1 MKNHLY
7 IFLLFTAIT
16 LYGQNTVVE
25 RSISGA
31 VAERNGMVVAGANVL
46 VQSTDGKRLYSYS
59 SSDGEGRYEVRFRS
73 DADSVRVAV
82 TGFNLGKVSKVVP
95 AGIGRLDFVVEY
107 SALKIK
113 EVRVEASAIER
124 KKDTVSYYVA
134 NFKDSTD
141 RSIGDVLQKLP
152 GIEVA
157 PSGQI
162 KYQGKA
168 INKFYVE
175 GLDMLGGQYG
185 IATNNIQAS
194 DIAKVEVY
202 EDHQPIKVLQDWV
215 ASDRAAINLILK
227 SGARGAWNGVVQG
240 GAGYQP
246 VLWNGEVTPM
256 FFGKKFQT
264 IMTYKTNNT
273 GEDVARELE
282 SSMGMGW
289 EAERLTGVQE
299 PGNPPVDEK
308 LYLRN
313 NIHSVSINT
322 INKIGEDSDL
332 TVNAYYIHDKRN
344 ESGENSTSYFIPG
357 QDPLNIYENID
368 AENIADRLQVA
379 LKYMNNSN
387 MNYLNNR
394 LSFNG
399 SWNRNNGV
407 VADDNQEISQMH
419 KQPRITIDNDFRMIR
434 RFGKWQ
440 VDFSSNT
447 DYNRLTSELRVRS
460 TVFSDFFDE
469 GAGQEGTQQYIRAER
484 FRTRN
489 YVSTSYRAGF
499 WNFYLKGG
507 FNANMENLNSVLS
520 PLEWSGSVADSL
532 MNDCRW
538 RRYDVFVEPQIA
550 YSKHSFNMSLAS
562 PLELAII
569 NGKDHYLARPSLFMN
584 WKISYNLK
592 MSAYGAYNV
601 DLGDAYD
608 IYGGYIMRNYRS
620 VSRKDG
626 EHARTNTQNYGWDIS
641 YSNPMNSLFASADVS
656 YFRSSMSQT
665 MNNLYEGDSFIAEA
679 IDRNN
684 VSSGLS
690 ANGRASKRFCAIST
704 SVSLNGGWSSN
715 WSETMVQGEVTPVR
729 MDSYNVGANVNSN
742 IGKYVILDYSGT
754 YSAHS
759 VDGYNVMEPVGAL
772 RQSGALNFVIARR
785 VLLNVGAEHYFCG
798 EIEGDDRNMV
808 FMNASASYK
817 FRRFELILEG
827 RNLLDKRSFS
837 AIEYSNTF
845 SYAYAYELRPLSVM
859 FKVRFSLR

>member
-1 MKNHLY
+1 MRR
-7 IFLLFTAIT
+7 LLTILLLSLSMTMFA
-16 LYGQNTVVE
+16 QNSVVE

-31 VAERNGMVVAGANVL
+31 ISERNGEMVAGANVL
-46 VQSTDGKRLYSYS
+46 VQSTDGKRLYSYG
-59 SSDGEGRYEVRFRS
+59 SSDGDGRYEVRFRCE
-73 DADSVRVAV
+73 ADSVRVSV
-82 TGFNLGKVSKVVP
+82 TGFNLGKVSKDVP
-95 AGIGRLDFVVEY
+95 AGVGRLDFVVEY

-113 EVRVEASAIER
+113 EVKVEASTIER

-141 RSIGDVLQKLP
+141 RSIGDVLKKLP

-227 SGARGAWNGVVQG
+227 SGARVAWNGVVQA
-240 GAGYQP
+240 GAAYQP

-282 SSMGMGW
+282 SSMGLGW
-289 EAERLTGVQE
+289 DAERLTGIQE
-299 PGNPPVDEK
+299 AGNPPVNER
-308 LYLRN
+308 LYLNN

-322 INKIGEDSDL
+322 INKTGEDSDL
-332 TVNAYYIHDKRN
+332 AVNAYYIHDNRN
-344 ESGENSTSYFIPG
+344 QAAENRTSYFIPG
-357 QDPLNIYENID
+357 QNPLDVYENID
-368 AENIADRLQVA
+368 AESISDRMQVA
-379 LKYMNNSN
+379 LQFRNNAN
-387 MNYLNNR
+387 KNYLNNR

-407 VADDNQEISQMH
+407 VRYGNQEISQVH
-419 KQPRITIDNDFRMIR
+419 RQPRIAVDNDFRMIR

-440 VDFSSNT
+440 VDFVSNT
-447 DYNRLTSELRVRS
+447 DYNRLTSELQVKPM
-460 TVFSDFFDE
+460 VFSQFFDE
-469 GAGQEGTQQYIRAER
+469 EGDGTGQHIEAER
-484 FRTRN
+484 FRTEN
-489 YVSTSYRAGF
+489 SVSTSYRAGF

-507 FNANMENLNSVLS
+507 VNAHIENLNTVLS
-520 PLEWSGSVADSL
+520 PLNGIGSVADSL

-538 RRYDVFVEPQIA
+538 RRFDVSLQPQIA
-550 YSKHSFNMSLAS
+550 YSKHSFNMSFVS
-562 PLELAII
+562 PLELAVI
-569 NGKDHYLARPSLFMN
+569 NGRNHYLARPSVYMN

-592 MSAYGAYNV
+592 MSAYGAYNMN
-601 DLGDAYD
+601 LGDLYD
-608 IYGGYIMRNYRS
+608 SYSGYIMRDYRFAS
-620 VSRKDG
+620 KNEGNS
-626 EHARTNTQNYGWDIS
+626 ARTGTQNYGLDMS
-641 YSNPMNSLFASADVS
+641 YSNPASALFASADVS
-656 YFRSSMSQT
+656 YFRSSRSQT
-665 MNNLYEGDSFIAEA
+665 VNNLYEGDSFIAEA
-679 IDRNN
+679 IERDN

-690 ANGRASKRFCAIST
+690 ANGRVSKRFSAIST
-704 SVSLNGGWSSN
+704 TISLNGGWSRS
-715 WSETMVQGEVTPVR
+715 WSETMVQGEVTPVT
-729 MDSYNVGANVNSN
+729 MDRYNVGGSLNSN
-742 IGKYVILDYSGT
+742 IGRYVIFDYSGS
-754 YSAHS
+754 YSVHS
-759 VDGYNVMEPVGAL
+759 VDGYNSVDPVGTL
-772 RQSGALNFVIARR
+772 KQNLALNFVICKR
-785 VLLNVGAEHYFCG
+785 VLMNVGAEHYFCG
-798 EIEGDDRNMV
+798 EIQGEDRNMV

-817 FRRFELILEG
+817 FKRFEFILEG

-837 AIEYSNTF
+837 AIEYSDTF
-845 SYAYAYELRPLSVM
+845 CYAYAYELRPLSVM

>member
-1 MKNHLY
+1 MKNFLY
-7 IFLLFTAIT
+7 IFLSFMTIS
-16 LYGQNTVVE
+16 LYGQASIVE
-25 RSISGA
+25 RSISGSIT
-31 VAERNGMVVAGANVL
+31 EKNGEVVAGANVL
-46 VQSTDGKRLYSYS
+46 VQSADGKKLFSYS
-59 SSDGEGRYEVRFRS
+59 SSDGEGRYEVSFRS
-73 DADSVRVAV
+73 DVDSVRVTV

-113 EVRVEASAIER
+113 EVKVEANAIER
-124 KKDTVSYYVA
+124 KKDTVTYYVA

-168 INKFYVE
+168 INQFYVE

-227 SGARGAWNGVVQG
+227 SGARGAWNGVVHA

-256 FFGKKFQT
+256 FFGKNFQT

-273 GEDVARELE
+273 GDDVARELE
-282 SSMGMGW
+282 SSMGLGW
-289 EAERLTGVQE
+289 DAERLTGIQE
-299 PGNPPVDEK
+299 AGNPPVNER
-308 LYLRN
+308 LYLNN

-322 INKIGEDSDL
+322 INKTGEDSDL
-332 TVNAYYIHDKRN
+332 TVNAYYIHDSRN
-344 ESGENSTSYFIPG
+344 QAAENRTSYFIPG
-357 QDPLNIYENID
+357 QNPLDVYENID
-368 AENIADRLQVA
+368 AESISDRMQVA
-379 LKYMNNSN
+379 LQFRNNAN
-387 MNYLNNR
+387 KNYLNNR

-407 VADDNQEISQMH
+407 VADGNQEISQMH

-440 VDFSSNT
+440 VDFVSNT
-447 DYNRLTSELRVRS
+447 DYNWLTSELQVKPM
-460 TVFSDFFDE
+460 VFSQFFDE
-469 GAGQEGTQQYIRAER
+469 EGDGTGQHIEAEK
-484 FRTRN
+484 FRTEN
-489 YVSTSYRAGF
+489 SISTSYRAGF

-507 FNANMENLNSVLS
+507 VNAHIENLSTVLS
-520 PLEWSGSVADSL
+520 PLNGIGSVVDSL
-532 MNDCRW
+532 MNDSKW
-538 RRYDVFVEPQIA
+538 RRFDVSLQPQIA
-550 YSKHSFNMSLAS
+550 YSKHSFNMSFVS
-562 PLELAII
+562 PLEVAVI
-569 NGKDHYLARPSLFMN
+569 NGRNHYLARPSVYMN

-592 MSAYGAYNV
+592 MSAYGAYNMN
-601 DLGDAYD
+601 LGDLYD
-608 IYGGYIMRNYRS
+608 SYSGYIIRDYRFAS
-620 VSRKDG
+620 KNEGNS
-626 EHARTNTQNYGWDIS
+626 ARTGTQNYGLDMS
-641 YSNPMNSLFASADVS
+641 YSNPASALFASADVS
-656 YFRSSMSQT
+656 YFRSIRSQT
-665 MNNLYEGDSFIAEA
+665 VNNLYEGDSFIAEA
-679 IDRNN
+679 IERDN

-690 ANGRASKRFCAIST
+690 ANGRVSKRFSAIST
-704 SVSLNGGWSSN
+704 AISLNGGWSRN
-715 WSETMVQGEVTPVR
+715 WSETMVQGEVTPVT
-729 MDSYNVGANVNSN
+729 MDKYNVGGSLNSN
-742 IGKYVILDYSGT
+742 IGRYVIFDYSGS
-754 YSAHS
+754 YSVHS
-759 VDGYNVMEPVGAL
+759 VDGYNSVDPVGTL
-772 RQSGALNFVIARR
+772 KQNVALNFVICKR
-785 VLLNVGAEHYFCG
+785 VLMNVGAEHYFCG
-798 EIEGDDRNMV
+798 EIQGEDRNMV

-817 FRRFELILEG
+817 FKRFEFILEG

-837 AIEYSNTF
+837 AIEYSDTF
-845 SYAYAYELRPLSVM
+845 CYAYAYKLRPLSVM

>member
-1 MKNHLY
+1 MRFSICILA
-7 IFLLFTAIT
+7 ILLSMTMFA
-16 LYGQNTVVE
+16 QNSVVE

-31 VAERNGMVVAGANVL
+31 ISERNGEMVAGANVL
-46 VQSTDGKRLYSYS
+46 VQSTDGKRLYSYG
-59 SSDGEGRYEVRFRS
+59 SSDGEGRYEVKFKS
-73 DADSVRVAV
+73 DADSVRVTV
-82 TGFNLGKVSKVVP
+82 TGFNLAKVSKVVP

-113 EVRVEASAIER
+113 EVKVEANAIER
-124 KKDTVSYYVA
+124 KKDTVTYYVA

-194 DIAKVEVY
+194 DIAKVEVF

-227 SGARGAWNGVVQG
+227 SGARGAWNGVVQA

-256 FFGKKFQT
+256 FFGKNFQT

-273 GEDVARELE
+273 GDDVARELE

-299 PGNPPVDEK
+299 PGNPPVNER
-308 LYLRN
+308 LYLNN

-322 INKIGEDSDL
+322 INKTGEDSDL
-332 TVNAYYIHDKRN
+332 TVNAYYIHDNRN
-344 ESGENSTSYFIPG
+344 QAAENRTSYFIPG
-357 QDPLNIYENID
+357 QNPLDVYENID
-368 AENIADRLQVA
+368 AESISDRMQVA
-379 LKYMNNSN
+379 LQFRNNAN
-387 MNYLNNR
+387 KNYLNNR

-407 VADDNQEISQMH
+407 VADGNQEISQTH

-440 VDFSSNT
+440 VDFVSNT
-447 DYNRLTSELRVRS
+447 DYNWLTSELQVKPM
-460 TVFSDFFDE
+460 VFSQFFDE
-469 GAGQEGTQQYIRAER
+469 EGDGTGQHIEAEK
-484 FRTRN
+484 FRTEN
-489 YVSTSYRAGF
+489 SVSTSYRAGF

-507 FNANMENLNSVLS
+507 VNANIENLNTVLS
-520 PLEWSGSVADSL
+520 PLNGIGSVADSL

-538 RRYDVFVEPQIA
+538 RRFDVSLQPQIA
-550 YSKHSFNMSLAS
+550 YSKHSFNMSFVS
-562 PLELAII
+562 PLEVAVI
-569 NGKDHYLARPSLFMN
+569 NGRNHYLARPSVYMN

-592 MSAYGAYNV
+592 MSAYGAYNMN
-601 DLGDAYD
+601 LGDLYD
-608 IYGGYIMRNYRS
+608 SYSGYIMRDYRFAS
-620 VSRKDG
+620 KNEGNS
-626 EHARTNTQNYGWDIS
+626 ARTSTQNYGLDMS
-641 YSNPMNSLFASADVS
+641 YSNPASALFASADVS
-656 YFRSSMSQT
+656 YFRSSRSQT
-665 MNNLYEGDSFIAEA
+665 VNNLYEGDSFIAEA
-679 IDRNN
+679 IERDN

-690 ANGRASKRFCAIST
+690 ANGRVSKRFSAIST
-704 SVSLNGGWSSN
+704 TISLNGGWSRS
-715 WSETMVQGEVTPVR
+715 WSETMVQGEVTPVT
-729 MDSYNVGANVNSN
+729 MDRYNVGGSLNSN
-742 IGKYVILDYSGT
+742 IGRYVIFDYSGS
-754 YSAHS
+754 YSVHS
-759 VDGYNVMEPVGAL
+759 VDGYNSVDPVGTL
-772 RQSGALNFVIARR
+772 KQNVALNFVICKR
-785 VLLNVGAEHYFCG
+785 VLMNVGAEHYFCG
-798 EIEGDDRNMV
+798 EIQGEDRNMV

-817 FRRFELILEG
+817 FKRFEFILEG

-837 AIEYSNTF
+837 AIEYSDTF
-845 SYAYAYELRPLSVM
+845 CYAYAYELRPLSVM

>member
-1 MKNHLY
+1 MKNFLY
-7 IFLLFTAIT
+7 IFLSFMTIS
-16 LYGQNTVVE
+16 LYGQASIVE
-25 RSISGA
+25 RSISGSIT
-31 VAERNGMVVAGANVL
+31 EKNGEVVAGANVL
-46 VQSTDGKRLYSYS
+46 VQSADGKRLFSYG

-73 DADSVRVAV
+73 DADSVSVSV
-82 TGFNLGKVSKVVP
+82 TGFNLAKVSMVVP
-95 AGIGRLDFVVEY
+95 ANIGRLDFSVEY

-113 EVRVEASAIER
+113 EVKVEASAIER

-175 GLDMLGGQYG
+175 GLDMLGSQYG

-227 SGARGAWNGVVQG
+227 SGAKGAWNGVVQA

-256 FFGKKFQT
+256 FFGNNFQT

-273 GEDVARELE
+273 GDDVARELE
-282 SSMGMGW
+282 SSMGLGW
-289 EAERLTGVQE
+289 DAERLTGIQE
-299 PGNPPVDEK
+299 AGNPPVNER
-308 LYLRN
+308 LYLNN

-322 INKIGEDSDL
+322 INKTGEDSDL
-332 TVNAYYIHDKRN
+332 TVNAYYIHDNRN
-344 ESGENSTSYFIPG
+344 QAAENRTSYFIPG
-357 QDPLNIYENID
+357 QNPLDVYENID
-368 AENIADRLQVA
+368 AESISDRMQVA
-379 LKYMNNSN
+379 LQFRNNAN
-387 MNYLNNR
+387 KNYLNNR

-407 VADDNQEISQMH
+407 VGDGNQEISQVHM
-419 KQPRITIDNDFRMIR
+419 QPRIAVDNDFRMIR

-440 VDFSSNT
+440 VDFVSNT
-447 DYNRLTSELRVRS
+447 DYNRLTSELQVKPM
-460 TVFSDFFDE
+460 VFSQFFDE
-469 GAGQEGTQQYIRAER
+469 EGDGTRQHIEAER
-484 FRTRN
+484 FRTEN
-489 YVSTSYRAGF
+489 SVSTSYRAGF

-507 FNANMENLNSVLS
+507 VYAHIENLSTVLS
-520 PLEWSGSVADSL
+520 PLNGIGSVADSL
-532 MNDCRW
+532 MNGCRW
-538 RRYDVFVEPQIA
+538 RRFDVSLQPQIA
-550 YSKHSFNMSLAS
+550 YSKHSFNMSFVS
-562 PLELAII
+562 PLEVAVI
-569 NGKDHYLARPSLFMN
+569 NGRNHYLARPSVYMN

-592 MSAYGAYNV
+592 MSAYGAYNMN
-601 DLGDAYD
+601 LGDLYD
-608 IYGGYIMRNYRS
+608 SYSGYIMRDYRS
-620 VSRKDG
+620 VSKKEG
-626 EHARTNTQNYGWDIS
+626 NSARTGTQNYGLDMS
-641 YSNPMNSLFASADVS
+641 YSNPASALFASADVS
-656 YFRSSMSQT
+656 YFRSSRSQT
-665 MNNLYEGDSFIAEA
+665 VNNLYEGDSFIAEA
-679 IDRNN
+679 IERDN

-690 ANGRASKRFCAIST
+690 ANGRVSKRFSTIST
-704 SVSLNGGWSSN
+704 TVSLNGGWSRN
-715 WSETMVQGEVTPVR
+715 WSETMVQGEVTPVT
-729 MDSYNVGANVNSN
+729 MDRYNVGGALNSN
-742 IGKYVILDYSGT
+742 IGRYVIFDYSGS
-754 YSAHS
+754 YSVHS
-759 VDGYNVMEPVGAL
+759 IDGYNSVDPVGTLKQNA
-772 RQSGALNFVIARR
+772 ALNFVIAKR

-798 EIEGDDRNMV
+798 EIQGEDRNMV

-817 FRRFELILEG
+817 FKKFEFILEG

>member
-1 MKNHLY
+1 M
-7 IFLLFTAIT
+7 
-16 LYGQNTVVE
+16 E

-31 VAERNGMVVAGANVL
+31 VSERNGEVVAGANVL
-46 VQSTDGKRLYSYS
+46 VQSTDGKRLYSYG
-59 SSDGEGRYEVRFRS
+59 SSDGDGRYEVRFKCN
-73 DADSVRVAV
+73 ADSMRVTV
-82 TGFNLGKVSKVVP
+82 TGFNLGKVSKIVP

-113 EVRVEASAIER
+113 EVKVEANAIER
-124 KKDTVSYYVA
+124 KKDTVTYYVA

-175 GLDMLGGQYG
+175 GLDMLGSQYG

-227 SGARGAWNGVVQG
+227 SGARGAWNGVVQA

-282 SSMGMGW
+282 SSMGLGW
-289 EAERLTGVQE
+289 DAERLTGIQE
-299 PGNPPVDEK
+299 AGNPPVNER
-308 LYLRN
+308 LYLDN

-322 INKIGEDSDL
+322 INKTGEDSDL
-332 TVNAYYIHDKRN
+332 TVNAYYIHDSRN
-344 ESGENSTSYFIPG
+344 QAAENRTSYFIPG
-357 QDPLNIYENID
+357 QDPLDVYENID
-368 AENIADRLQVA
+368 AESISDRMQVA
-379 LKYMNNSN
+379 LQFRNNAN
-387 MNYLNNR
+387 KNYLNNR

-407 VADDNQEISQMH
+407 VADGNQEISQMH

-440 VDFSSNT
+440 VDYVSNT
-447 DYNRLTSELRVRS
+447 DYNWLTSELQVKPM
-460 TVFSDFFDE
+460 VFSQFFDE
-469 GAGQEGTQQYIRAER
+469 EGDGTGQHIEAEK
-484 FRTRN
+484 FRTEN
-489 YVSTSYRAGF
+489 SVSTSYRAGF

-507 FNANMENLNSVLS
+507 VNAHIENLSTVLS
-520 PLEWSGSVADSL
+520 PLNGIGSVADSL
-532 MNDCRW
+532 MNDSKW
-538 RRYDVFVEPQIA
+538 RRFDVSLQPQIA
-550 YSKHSFNMSLAS
+550 YSKHSFNMSFVS
-562 PLELAII
+562 PLEVAVI
-569 NGKDHYLARPSLFMN
+569 NGRNHYLARPSVYMN

-592 MSAYGAYNV
+592 MSAYGAYNMN
-601 DLGDAYD
+601 LGDLYD
-608 IYGGYIMRNYRS
+608 SYSGYIMRDYRFAS
-620 VSRKDG
+620 KNEGNS
-626 EHARTNTQNYGWDIS
+626 ARTGTQNYGLDMS
-641 YSNPMNSLFASADVS
+641 YSNPASALFASADVS
-656 YFRSSMSQT
+656 YFRSSRSQT
-665 MNNLYEGDSFIAEA
+665 VNNLYEGDSFIAEA
-679 IDRNN
+679 IERDN

-690 ANGRASKRFCAIST
+690 ANGRVSKRFSAIST
-704 SVSLNGGWSSN
+704 TISLNGGWSRS
-715 WSETMVQGEVTPVR
+715 WSETMVQGEVTPVT
-729 MDSYNVGANVNSN
+729 MDRYNVGGSLNSN
-742 IGKYVILDYSGT
+742 IGRYVIFDYSGS
-754 YSAHS
+754 YSVHS
-759 VDGYNVMEPVGAL
+759 VDGYNSVDPVGTL
-772 RQSGALNFVIARR
+772 KQNLALNFVICKR
-785 VLLNVGAEHYFCG
+785 VLMNVGAEHYFCG
-798 EIEGDDRNMV
+798 AIQGEDRNMA

-817 FRRFELILEG
+817 FKRFEFILEG

-837 AIEYSNTF
+837 AIEYSDTF
-845 SYAYAYELRPLSVM
+845 CYAYAYELRPLSVM

>member
-1 MKNHLY
+1 MRRLLT
-7 IFLLFTAIT
+7 ILLLFLSMTMFA
-16 LYGQNTVVE
+16 QNTVVE

-31 VAERNGMVVAGANVL
+31 VAERNSEVVAGANVL
-46 VQSTDGKRLYSYS
+46 VQSTDGKKLYSYGS
-59 SSDGEGRYEVRFRS
+59 IDGEGRYEVRFRS
-73 DADSVRVAV
+73 DADSVRVTV
-82 TGFNLGKVSKVVP
+82 TGFNLGKVSKKVP

-175 GLDMLGGQYG
+175 GLDMLGSQYG

-246 VLWNGEVTPM
+246 VLWNGEMTPM

-299 PGNPPVDEK
+299 PGNPPVDER

-332 TVNAYYIHDKRN
+332 TVNAYYIHDRRN

-368 AENIADRLQVA
+368 AENISDRLQVA

-387 MNYLNNR
+387 KNYLNNR
-394 LSFNG
+394 FSFNG
-399 SWNRNNGV
+399 GWNRSSGTV
-407 VADDNQEISQMH
+407 IGDEEVSQSH
-419 KQPRITIDNDFRMIR
+419 RQPRITLNNELRVIR

-447 DYNRLTSELRVRS
+447 DYNRLTSELKVRPA
-460 TVFSDFFDE
+460 VFSEYFDE

-484 FRTRN
+484 LRTRN

-507 FNANMENLNSVLS
+507 FNANVENLNSVLS
-520 PLEWSGSVADSL
+520 PLGWSGSVADSL
-532 MNDCRW
+532 RNDCRW

-562 PLELAII
+562 PLELAVI

-601 DLGDAYD
+601 DLGDVYD
-608 IYGGYIMRNYRS
+608 VYSGYIIRNYRS

-626 EHARTNTQNYGWDIS
+626 ERARTNTQNYGWDIS

-656 YFRSSMSQT
+656 YFRSSRSQT
-665 MNNLYEGDSFIAEA
+665 VNNLYEGDSFIAEA
-679 IDRNN
+679 VEMNN
-684 VSSGLS
+684 VTSGLS
-690 ANGRASKRFCAIST
+690 ANGRASKRFSAIAT
-704 SVSLNGGWSSN
+704 SVSLNGGWSRN
-715 WSETMVQGEVTPVR
+715 WSETMVQGEVTPVM
-729 MDSYNVGANVNSN
+729 MDSYRVGVNVNSN
-742 IGKYVILDYSGT
+742 IGKYVILDYSGS
-754 YSAHS
+754 YSVHS
-759 VDGYNVMEPVGAL
+759 VDGYNVVEPVGTL
-772 RQSGALNFVIARR
+772 RQSGALNFVIAKR

-798 EIEGDDRNMV
+798 EIEGDDRTMV

-817 FRRFELILEG
+817 YRRFEFILEG

-845 SYAYAYELRPLSVM
+845 SYAYAYDLRPLSVM

>member
-1 MKNHLY
+1 MRFSICILA
-7 IFLLFTAIT
+7 ILLSMTGFA
-16 LYGQNTVVE
+16 QNSVVE

-31 VAERNGMVVAGANVL
+31 ISERNGEVVAGANVL
-46 VQSTDGKRLYSYS
+46 VQSADGKRLFSYS

-73 DADSVRVAV
+73 DADSVRVTV
-82 TGFNLGKVSKVVP
+82 TGFNLAKVSKVVP
-95 AGIGRLDFVVEY
+95 ANIGKLDFVVEY

-113 EVRVEASAIER
+113 EVKVEASAIER
-124 KKDTVSYYVA
+124 KKDTVTYYVA

-162 KYQGKA
+162 KYQGKS

-227 SGARGAWNGVVQG
+227 SGAKGAWNGVVQA

-256 FFGKKFQT
+256 FFGKNFQT

-273 GEDVARELE
+273 GDDVARELE
-282 SSMGMGW
+282 SSMGLGW
-289 EAERLTGVQE
+289 DAERLTGIQE
-299 PGNPPVDEK
+299 AGNPPVNER
-308 LYLRN
+308 LYLNN

-322 INKIGEDSDL
+322 INKTGEDSDL
-332 TVNAYYIHDKRN
+332 TVNAYYIHDSRN
-344 ESGENSTSYFIPG
+344 QAAENRTSYFIPG
-357 QDPLNIYENID
+357 QNPLDVYENID
-368 AENIADRLQVA
+368 AESISDRMQVA
-379 LKYMNNSN
+379 LQFRNNAN
-387 MNYLNNR
+387 KNYLNNR

-407 VADDNQEISQMH
+407 VADGNQEISQMH

-440 VDFSSNT
+440 VDFVSNT
-447 DYNRLTSELRVRS
+447 DYNWLTSELQVKPM
-460 TVFSDFFDE
+460 VFSQFFDE
-469 GAGQEGTQQYIRAER
+469 EGDGTGQHIEAEK
-484 FRTRN
+484 FRTEN
-489 YVSTSYRAGF
+489 SVSTSYRAGF

-507 FNANMENLNSVLS
+507 VNAHIENLSTVLS
-520 PLEWSGSVADSL
+520 PLNGVGSVADSL
-532 MNDCRW
+532 MNDCKW
-538 RRYDVFVEPQIA
+538 RRFDVSLQPQVA
-550 YSKHSFNMSLAS
+550 YSKHSFNMSFVS
-562 PLELAII
+562 PLEVAVI
-569 NGKDHYLARPSLFMN
+569 NGRNHYLARPSVYMN

-592 MSAYGAYNV
+592 MSAYGAYNMN
-601 DLGDAYD
+601 LGDLYD
-608 IYGGYIMRNYRS
+608 SYSGYIMRDYRFAS
-620 VSRKDG
+620 KNEGNS
-626 EHARTNTQNYGWDIS
+626 ARTGTQNYGLDMS
-641 YSNPMNSLFASADVS
+641 YSNPASALFASADVS
-656 YFRSSMSQT
+656 YFRSSRSQT
-665 MNNLYEGDSFIAEA
+665 VNNLYEGDSFIAEA
-679 IDRNN
+679 IERDN

-690 ANGRASKRFCAIST
+690 ANGRVSKRFSAIST
-704 SVSLNGGWSSN
+704 TISLNGGWSRS
-715 WSETMVQGEVTPVR
+715 WSETMVQGEVTPVT
-729 MDSYNVGANVNSN
+729 MDRYNVGGSLNSN
-742 IGKYVILDYSGT
+742 IGRYVIFDYSGS
-754 YSAHS
+754 YSVHS
-759 VDGYNVMEPVGAL
+759 VDGYNSVDPVGTL
-772 RQSGALNFVIARR
+772 KQNVALNFVICKR
-785 VLLNVGAEHYFCG
+785 VLMNVGAEHYFCG
-798 EIEGDDRNMV
+798 EIQGEDRNMV

-817 FRRFELILEG
+817 FKRFEFILEG

-837 AIEYSNTF
+837 AIEYSDTF
-845 SYAYAYELRPLSVM
+845 CYAYAYELRPLSVM

>member
-1 MKNHLY
+1 MRR
-7 IFLLFTAIT
+7 LLTILLLSLSMTMFA
-16 LYGQNTVVE
+16 QNSVVE

-31 VAERNGMVVAGANVL
+31 VSERNGEVVAGANVL
-46 VQSTDGKRLYSYS
+46 VQSADGKRLFSYG
-59 SSDGEGRYEVRFRS
+59 SSDGDGRYEVRFKCN
-73 DADSVRVAV
+73 ADSMRVTV

-113 EVRVEASAIER
+113 EVKVEANAIER
-124 KKDTVSYYVA
+124 KKDTVTYYVA

-162 KYQGKA
+162 KYQGKS

-227 SGARGAWNGVVQG
+227 SGARGAWNGVVQA

-256 FFGKKFQT
+256 FFGKNFLT

-273 GEDVARELE
+273 GDDVARELE
-282 SSMGMGW
+282 SSMGLGW
-289 EAERLTGVQE
+289 DAERLTGIQE
-299 PGNPPVDEK
+299 AGNPPVNER
-308 LYLRN
+308 LYLNN

-322 INKIGEDSDL
+322 INKTGEDSDL
-332 TVNAYYIHDKRN
+332 TVNAYYIHDSRN
-344 ESGENSTSYFIPG
+344 QAAENRTSYFIPG
-357 QDPLNIYENID
+357 QNPLDVYENID
-368 AENIADRLQVA
+368 AESISDRMQVA
-379 LKYMNNSN
+379 LQFRNNAN
-387 MNYLNNR
+387 KNYLNNR

-407 VADDNQEISQMH
+407 VADGNQEISQMH

-440 VDFSSNT
+440 VDFVSNT
-447 DYNRLTSELRVRS
+447 DYNRLTSELQVKPM
-460 TVFSDFFDE
+460 VFSQFFDE
-469 GAGQEGTQQYIRAER
+469 EGDGTGQHIEAER
-484 FRTRN
+484 FRTEN
-489 YVSTSYRAGF
+489 SVSTSYRAGF

-507 FNANMENLNSVLS
+507 VNAHIENLSTVLS
-520 PLEWSGSVADSL
+520 PLNGIGSVADSL
-532 MNDCRW
+532 MNDSKW
-538 RRYDVFVEPQIA
+538 RRFDVSLQPQIA
-550 YSKHSFNMSLAS
+550 YSKHSFNMSFVS
-562 PLELAII
+562 PLEVAVI
-569 NGKDHYLARPSLFMN
+569 NGGNHYLARPSVYMN

-592 MSAYGAYNV
+592 MSAYGAYNMS
-601 DLGDAYD
+601 LGDLYD
-608 IYGGYIMRNYRS
+608 SYSGYIMRDYRFAS
-620 VSRKDG
+620 KNEGNS
-626 EHARTNTQNYGWDIS
+626 ARTGTQNYGLDMS
-641 YSNPMNSLFASADVS
+641 YSNPASALFASADVS
-656 YFRSSMSQT
+656 YFRSSRSQT
-665 MNNLYEGDSFIAEA
+665 VNNLYEGDSFIAEA
-679 IDRNN
+679 IERDN

-690 ANGRASKRFCAIST
+690 ANGRVSKRFSAIST
-704 SVSLNGGWSSN
+704 TISLNGGWSRS
-715 WSETMVQGEVTPVR
+715 WSETMVQGEVTPVT
-729 MDSYNVGANVNSN
+729 MDRYNVGGSLNSN
-742 IGKYVILDYSGT
+742 IGRYVIFDYSGS
-754 YSAHS
+754 YSVHS
-759 VDGYNVMEPVGAL
+759 VDGYNSVDPVGTLKQNA
-772 RQSGALNFVIARR
+772 ALNFVICKR
-785 VLLNVGAEHYFCG
+785 VLMNVGAEHYFCG
-798 EIEGDDRNMV
+798 EIQGEDRNMV

-817 FRRFELILEG
+817 FKRFEFILEG

-837 AIEYSNTF
+837 AIEYSDTF
-845 SYAYAYELRPLSVM
+845 CYAYAYELRPLSVM

>member
-31 VAERNGMVVAGANVL
+31 VAERNGEVVAGANVL
-46 VQSTDGKRLYSYS
+46 VQSTDGKRLYSYG
-59 SSDGEGRYEVRFRS
+59 SSDGEGRYEVRFRCE
-73 DADSVRVAV
+73 ADSVRVTV
-82 TGFNLGKVSKVVP
+82 TGFNLGKVSKDVP

-113 EVRVEASAIER
+113 EVKVEASAIER

-175 GLDMLGGQYG
+175 GLDMLGSQYG

-227 SGARGAWNGVVQG
+227 SGAKGAWNGVVQA

-246 VLWNGEVTPM
+246 ALWNGEVTPM
-256 FFGKKFQT
+256 FFAKKFQT

-273 GEDVARELE
+273 GDDVARELE
-282 SSMGMGW
+282 SSMGLGW
-289 EAERLTGVQE
+289 DAERLTGIQE
-299 PGNPPVDEK
+299 AGNPPVNER
-308 LYLRN
+308 LYLNN

-322 INKIGEDSDL
+322 INKTGEDSDL
-332 TVNAYYIHDKRN
+332 TVNAYYIHDSRN
-344 ESGENSTSYFIPG
+344 QAAENRTSYFIPG
-357 QDPLNIYENID
+357 QNPLDVYENID
-368 AENIADRLQVA
+368 AESISDRMQVA
-379 LKYMNNSN
+379 LQFRNNAN
-387 MNYLNNR
+387 KNYLNNR

-407 VADDNQEISQMH
+407 VADGNQEISQMH

-440 VDFSSNT
+440 VDFVSNT
-447 DYNRLTSELRVRS
+447 DYNRLTSELQVKPM
-460 TVFSDFFDE
+460 VFSQFFDE
-469 GAGQEGTQQYIRAER
+469 EGDGTGQHIEAER
-484 FRTRN
+484 FRTEN
-489 YVSTSYRAGF
+489 SVSTSYRAGF

-507 FNANMENLNSVLS
+507 FNANVENLNSVLS

-538 RRYDVFVEPQIA
+538 RRYDVYVEPQIA

-562 PLELAII
+562 PLELAVI

-601 DLGDAYD
+601 DLGDVYD
-608 IYGGYIMRNYRS
+608 VYSGYIMRNYRS

-626 EHARTNTQNYGWDIS
+626 ERARTNTQNYGWDIS

-656 YFRSSMSQT
+656 YFRSSRSQT
-665 MNNLYEGDSFIAEA
+665 VNNLYEGDSFIAEA

-684 VSSGLS
+684 MSSGLS
-690 ANGRASKRFCAIST
+690 ANGRASKRFSAIST
-704 SVSLNGGWSSN
+704 SISLNGGWSRN
-715 WSETMVQGEVTPVR
+715 WSETMVQGEVTPVT
-729 MDSYNVGANVNSN
+729 MDSYRVGANVNSN
-742 IGKYVILDYSGT
+742 IGKYVILDYSGS
-754 YSAHS
+754 YSVHS
-759 VDGYNVMEPVGAL
+759 VDGYNDVEPVGTL
-772 RQSGALNFVIARR
+772 RQSGALNFVIAKR

-817 FRRFELILEG
+817 YRRFEFILEG

>member
-1 MKNHLY
+1 MKYLLST
-7 IFLLFTAIT
+7 ISLFLSMTMFA
-16 LYGQNTVVE
+16 QNTVVE
-25 RSISGA
+25 RQISGA
-31 VAERNGMVVAGANVL
+31 VAERNGKVVAGANVL
-46 VQSTDGKRLYSYS
+46 VQSTDGKRLYSYG
-59 SSDGEGRYEVRFRS
+59 SSDGEGRYEVRFRCE
-73 DADSVRVAV
+73 ADSVRVTV
-82 TGFNLGKVSKVVP
+82 TGFNIGKVSKDVP

-113 EVRVEASAIER
+113 EVKVEASAIER

-227 SGARGAWNGVVQG
+227 SGARGAWNGVVLA

-282 SSMGMGW
+282 ASMGMGW

-299 PGNPPVDEK
+299 PGNPPVNER

-322 INKIGEDSDL
+322 INKIGEDSYL
-332 TVNAYYIHDKRN
+332 TVNAYYIHDRRN

-368 AENIADRLQVA
+368 AENISDRLQVA

-387 MNYLNNR
+387 KNYLNNR
-394 LSFNG
+394 FSFNG
-399 SWNRNNGV
+399 GWNRSSGTV
-407 VADDNQEISQMH
+407 IGDEEVSQGH
-419 KQPRITIDNDFRMIR
+419 RQPRIILNNELRVIR
-434 RFGKWQ
+434 RFSKWQ

-447 DYNRLTSELRVRS
+447 DYNRLTSDLRVRPA
-460 TVFSDFFDE
+460 VFSDFFDE
-469 GAGQEGTQQYIRAER
+469 GTGQEGTQQYIRAER
-484 FRTRN
+484 LSTRN
-489 YVSTSYRAGF
+489 YVSTSFRTGF

-507 FNANMENLNSVLS
+507 FNANVENLNSVLS
-520 PLEWSGSVADSL
+520 PLDRSESVADSL
-532 MNDCRW
+532 RNDCRW
-538 RRYDVFVEPQIA
+538 RRYDVYVEPQIS

-562 PLELAII
+562 PLELAVI

-584 WKISYNLK
+584 WKMSYNLK

-601 DLGDAYD
+601 DLGDVYD
-608 IYGGYIMRNYRS
+608 VYGGYIMRNYRS

-626 EHARTNTQNYGWDIS
+626 GHVRTNTQNYGWDIS

-656 YFRSSMSQT
+656 YFRSSRSQT
-665 MNNLYEGDSFIAEA
+665 VNNLYEGDSFIAEA

-690 ANGRASKRFCAIST
+690 ANGRASKRFSVIST
-704 SVSLNGGWSSN
+704 SVSLNGGWSRN
-715 WSETMVQGEVTPVR
+715 WSETMVQGEVAPVT
-729 MDSYNVGANVNSN
+729 MDSYRVGANVNSN
-742 IGKYVILDYSGT
+742 IGKYVILDYSGS
-754 YSAHS
+754 YSVHS
-759 VDGYNVMEPVGAL
+759 VDGYNDVEPVGTL

-817 FRRFELILEG
+817 YRRIEFILEG

-845 SYAYAYELRPLSVM
+845 SYAYAYDLRPLSVM

>member
-1 MKNHLY
+1 MRRLL
-7 IFLLFTAIT
+7 IILLLFLSMTMFA
-16 LYGQNTVVE
+16 QNSIVE

-31 VAERNGMVVAGANVL
+31 ISERNGEMVAGANVL
-46 VQSTDGKRLYSYS
+46 VQSTDGKRLYSYG
-59 SSDGEGRYEVRFRS
+59 SSDGDGRYEVRFKCN
-73 DADSVRVAV
+73 ADSMRVTV

-113 EVRVEASAIER
+113 EVKVEANAIER
-124 KKDTVSYYVA
+124 KKDTVTYYVA

-227 SGARGAWNGVVQG
+227 SGARGAWNGVVQA

-256 FFGKKFQT
+256 FFGQNFQT

-273 GEDVARELE
+273 GDDVARELE
-282 SSMGMGW
+282 SSMGLGW
-289 EAERLTGVQE
+289 DAERLTGIQE
-299 PGNPPVDEK
+299 AGNPPVNER
-308 LYLRN
+308 LYLNN

-322 INKIGEDSDL
+322 INKTGEDSDL
-332 TVNAYYIHDKRN
+332 TVNAYYIHDSRN
-344 ESGENSTSYFIPG
+344 QAAENRTSYFIPE
-357 QDPLNIYENID
+357 QNPLDVYENID
-368 AENIADRLQVA
+368 AESISDRIQVA
-379 LKYMNNSN
+379 LQFRNNAN
-387 MNYLNNR
+387 KNYLNNR

-407 VADDNQEISQMH
+407 VADGNQEISQMH

-440 VDFSSNT
+440 VDFVSNT
-447 DYNRLTSELRVRS
+447 DYNWLTSELQVKPM
-460 TVFSDFFDE
+460 VFSQFFDE
-469 GAGQEGTQQYIRAER
+469 EGDGTGQHIEAEK
-484 FRTRN
+484 FRTEN
-489 YVSTSYRAGF
+489 SVSTSYRAGF

-507 FNANMENLNSVLS
+507 VNAHIENLSTVLS
-520 PLEWSGSVADSL
+520 PLNGIGSVADSL
-532 MNDCRW
+532 MNDSKW
-538 RRYDVFVEPQIA
+538 RRFDVSLQPQVA
-550 YSKHSFNMSLAS
+550 YSKHSFNMSFVS
-562 PLELAII
+562 PLELAVI
-569 NGKDHYLARPSLFMN
+569 NGRNHYLARPSVYMN

-592 MSAYGAYNV
+592 MSAYGAYNMS
-601 DLGDAYD
+601 LGDLYD
-608 IYGGYIMRNYRS
+608 SYSGYIMRDYRS
-620 VSRKDG
+620 VSKKEG
-626 EHARTNTQNYGWDIS
+626 NSARTGTQNYGLDMS
-641 YSNPMNSLFASADVS
+641 YSNPASALFASADVS
-656 YFRSSMSQT
+656 YFRSSRSQT
-665 MNNLYEGDSFIAEA
+665 VNNLYEENSFIAEA
-679 IDRNN
+679 IERDN

-690 ANGRASKRFCAIST
+690 ANGRVSKRFSTIST
-704 SVSLNGGWSSN
+704 TISLNGGWSRN
-715 WSETMVQGEVTPVR
+715 WSETMVQGDVTPVT
-729 MDSYNVGANVNSN
+729 MDRYNVGGSLNSN
-742 IGKYVILDYSGT
+742 IGRYVIFDYSGT
-754 YSAHS
+754 YSVHS
-759 VDGYNVMEPVGAL
+759 VDGYSSVDPVGTLKQNA
-772 RQSGALNFVIARR
+772 ALNFVICKR
-785 VLLNVGAEHYFCG
+785 VLMNIGAEHYFCG
-798 EIEGDDRNMV
+798 EIQGNDRNMV

-817 FRRFELILEG
+817 FKKFEFVLEG

-837 AIEYSNTF
+837 AIEYSDTF
-845 SYAYAYELRPLSVM
+845 CYAYAYELRPLSVM

>member
-7 IFLLFTAIT
+7 IFLLFTTIT
-16 LYGQNTVVE
+16 HYGQNTVVE

-31 VAERNGMVVAGANVL
+31 VSERNGEVVAGANVL
-46 VQSTDGKRLYSYS
+46 VQSTDGKRLFSYG

-73 DADSVRVAV
+73 DADSVSVSV
-82 TGFNLGKVSKVVP
+82 TGFNLAKVSKAVP
-95 AGIGRLDFVVEY
+95 ANIGKLDFVVEY

-113 EVRVEASAIER
+113 EVKVEASAIER
-124 KKDTVSYYVA
+124 KKDTVTYYVA

-175 GLDMLGGQYG
+175 GLDMLGSQYG

-282 SSMGMGW
+282 SSMALGW
-289 EAERLTGVQE
+289 DAERLTGIQE
-299 PGNPPVDEK
+299 AGNPPVNER
-308 LYLRN
+308 LYLNN

-322 INKIGEDSDL
+322 INKTGEDSDL
-332 TVNAYYIHDKRN
+332 TVNAYYIHDNRN
-344 ESGENSTSYFIPG
+344 QAAENRTSYFIPG
-357 QDPLNIYENID
+357 QNPLDVYENID
-368 AENIADRLQVA
+368 AESISDRMQVA
-379 LKYMNNSN
+379 LQFRNNAN
-387 MNYLNNR
+387 KNYLNNR

-407 VADDNQEISQMH
+407 VADGNQEISQVYR
-419 KQPRITIDNDFRMIR
+419 QPRITVDNDFRMIR

-440 VDFSSNT
+440 VDFVSNT
-447 DYNRLTSELRVRS
+447 DYNRLTSELHVKPM
-460 TVFSDFFDE
+460 VFSQFFDE
-469 GAGQEGTQQYIRAER
+469 EGDGTGQHIEAER
-484 FRTRN
+484 FRTEN
-489 YVSTSYRAGF
+489 SVSTSYRAGF

-507 FNANMENLNSVLS
+507 VNAHIENLSTVLS
-520 PLEWSGSVADSL
+520 PLNGIGSVADSL
-532 MNDCRW
+532 MNDSKW
-538 RRYDVFVEPQIA
+538 RRFDVSLQPQIA
-550 YSKHSFNMSLAS
+550 YSKHSFNMSFVS
-562 PLELAII
+562 PLEVAVI
-569 NGKDHYLARPSLFMN
+569 NGRNHYLARPSVYMN

-592 MSAYGAYNV
+592 MSAYGAYNMS
-601 DLGDAYD
+601 LGDLYD
-608 IYGGYIMRNYRS
+608 SYSGYIMRDYRFTS
-620 VSRKDG
+620 KNEGNS
-626 EHARTNTQNYGWDIS
+626 ARTGTQNYGLDMS
-641 YSNPMNSLFASADVS
+641 YSNPASALFASADVS
-656 YFRSSMSQT
+656 YFRSSRSQT
-665 MNNLYEGDSFIAEA
+665 VNNLYEGDSFIAEA
-679 IDRNN
+679 IERDN

-690 ANGRASKRFCAIST
+690 ANGRVSKRFSAIST
-704 SVSLNGGWSSN
+704 TISLNGGWSRS
-715 WSETMVQGEVTPVR
+715 WSETMVQGEVTPVT
-729 MDSYNVGANVNSN
+729 MDRYNVGGSLNSD
-742 IGKYVILDYSGT
+742 IGRYVIFDYSGS
-754 YSAHS
+754 YSVHS
-759 VDGYNVMEPVGAL
+759 VDGYNSVDPVGTLKQNA
-772 RQSGALNFVIARR
+772 ALNFVICKR
-785 VLLNVGAEHYFCG
+785 VMMNVGAEHYFCG
-798 EIEGDDRNMV
+798 EIQGEDRNMV

-817 FRRFELILEG
+817 FKRFEFILEG

-845 SYAYAYELRPLSVM
+845 CYAYAYELRPLSVM

>member
-1 MKNHLY
+1 MRRLLT
-7 IFLLFTAIT
+7 ILLLFLSMTMFA
-16 LYGQNTVVE
+16 QNTVVE

-31 VAERNGMVVAGANVL
+31 VAERNGEVVAGANVL
-46 VQSTDGKRLYSYS
+46 VQSADGKRLFSYG

-73 DADSVRVAV
+73 DADSVRVTV
-82 TGFNLGKVSKVVP
+82 TGFNLAKVSKVVP
-95 AGIGRLDFVVEY
+95 ANIGKLDFVVEY

-113 EVRVEASAIER
+113 EVKVEASAIER
-124 KKDTVSYYVA
+124 KKDTVTYYVA

-162 KYQGKA
+162 KYQGKS

-227 SGARGAWNGVVQG
+227 SGAKGAWNGVVQA

-256 FFGKKFQT
+256 FFGKNFQT

-282 SSMGMGW
+282 SSMGLGW
-289 EAERLTGVQE
+289 DAERLTGIQE
-299 PGNPPVDEK
+299 AGNPPVNER
-308 LYLRN
+308 LYLNN

-322 INKIGEDSDL
+322 INKTGEDSDL
-332 TVNAYYIHDKRN
+332 TVNAYYIHDSRN
-344 ESGENSTSYFIPG
+344 QAAENRTSYFIPG
-357 QDPLNIYENID
+357 QNPLDVYENID
-368 AENIADRLQVA
+368 AESISDRMQVA
-379 LKYMNNSN
+379 LQFRNNAN
-387 MNYLNNR
+387 KNYLNNR

-407 VADDNQEISQMH
+407 VRYGNQEISQVH
-419 KQPRITIDNDFRMIR
+419 RQPRIAVDNDFRMIR

-440 VDFSSNT
+440 VDFVSNT
-447 DYNRLTSELRVRS
+447 DYNRLTSELQVKPM
-460 TVFSDFFDE
+460 VFSQFFDE
-469 GAGQEGTQQYIRAER
+469 EGDGTGQHIEAER
-484 FRTRN
+484 FRTEN
-489 YVSTSYRAGF
+489 SVSTSYRAGF

-507 FNANMENLNSVLS
+507 VNAHIENLNTVLS
-520 PLEWSGSVADSL
+520 PLNGIGSVADSL

-538 RRYDVFVEPQIA
+538 RRFDVSLQPQIA
-550 YSKHSFNMSLAS
+550 YSKHSFNMSFVS
-562 PLELAII
+562 PLELAVI
-569 NGKDHYLARPSLFMN
+569 NGRNHYLARPSVYMN

-592 MSAYGAYNV
+592 MSAYGAYNMN
-601 DLGDAYD
+601 LGDLYD
-608 IYGGYIMRNYRS
+608 SYSGYIMRDYRFAS
-620 VSRKDG
+620 KNEGNS
-626 EHARTNTQNYGWDIS
+626 ARTGTQNYGLDMS
-641 YSNPMNSLFASADVS
+641 YSNPASALFASADVS
-656 YFRSSMSQT
+656 YFRSSRSQT
-665 MNNLYEGDSFIAEA
+665 VNNLYEGDSFIAEA
-679 IDRNN
+679 IERDN

-690 ANGRASKRFCAIST
+690 ANGRISKRFSAIST
-704 SVSLNGGWSSN
+704 TISLNGGWSRS
-715 WSETMVQGEVTPVR
+715 WSETMVQGEVTPVT
-729 MDSYNVGANVNSN
+729 MDRYNVGGSLNSN
-742 IGKYVILDYSGT
+742 IGRYVIFDYSGS
-754 YSAHS
+754 YSVHS
-759 VDGYNVMEPVGAL
+759 VDGYNSVDPVGTL
-772 RQSGALNFVIARR
+772 KQNLALNFVICKR
-785 VLLNVGAEHYFCG
+785 VLMNVGAEHYFCG
-798 EIEGDDRNMV
+798 EIQGEDRNMV

-817 FRRFELILEG
+817 FKRFEFILEG

-837 AIEYSNTF
+837 AIEYSDTF
-845 SYAYAYELRPLSVM
+845 CYAYAYELRPLSVM
-859 FKVRFSLR
+859 FKVRFSFR

>member
-7 IFLLFTAIT
+7 IFLLFMTMT
-16 LYGQNTVVE
+16 LYGQNSVVE

-31 VAERNGMVVAGANVL
+31 ISERNGEMVAGANVL
-46 VQSTDGKRLYSYS
+46 LQSTDGKRLYSYG
-59 SSDGEGRYEVRFRS
+59 SSDGDGRYEVRFKCN
-73 DADSVRVAV
+73 ADSMRVTV

-107 SALKIK
+107 SVLKIK
-113 EVRVEASAIER
+113 EVKVEANAIER
-124 KKDTVSYYVA
+124 KKDTVTYYVA

-227 SGARGAWNGVVQG
+227 SGARGAWNGVVHA

-256 FFGKKFQT
+256 FFGKNFQT

-273 GEDVARELE
+273 GDDVARELE
-282 SSMGMGW
+282 SSMGLGW
-289 EAERLTGVQE
+289 DAERLTGIQE
-299 PGNPPVDEK
+299 AGNPPVNER
-308 LYLRN
+308 LYLNN

-322 INKIGEDSDL
+322 INKTGEDSDL
-332 TVNAYYIHDKRN
+332 TVNAYYIHDSRN
-344 ESGENSTSYFIPG
+344 QAAENRTSYFIPG
-357 QDPLNIYENID
+357 QNPLDVYENID
-368 AENIADRLQVA
+368 AESISDRMQVA
-379 LKYMNNSN
+379 LQFRNNAN
-387 MNYLNNR
+387 KNYLNNR

-407 VADDNQEISQMH
+407 VADGNQEISQMH

-440 VDFSSNT
+440 VDFVSNT
-447 DYNRLTSELRVRS
+447 DYNWLTSELQVKPM
-460 TVFSDFFDE
+460 VFSQFFDE
-469 GAGQEGTQQYIRAER
+469 EGDGTGQHIEAEK
-484 FRTRN
+484 FRTEN
-489 YVSTSYRAGF
+489 SVSTSYRAGF

-507 FNANMENLNSVLS
+507 VNAHIENLNTVLS
-520 PLEWSGSVADSL
+520 PLNGIGSVADSL

-538 RRYDVFVEPQIA
+538 RRFDVSLQPQVA
-550 YSKHSFNMSLAS
+550 YSKHSFNMSFVS
-562 PLELAII
+562 PLEVAVI
-569 NGKDHYLARPSLFMN
+569 NARNHYLARPSVYMN

-592 MSAYGAYNV
+592 MSAYGAY
-601 DLGDAYD
+601 DMSLGDLYD
-608 IYGGYIMRNYRS
+608 SYSGYIMRDYRFAS
-620 VSRKDG
+620 KNEGNS
-626 EHARTNTQNYGWDIS
+626 ARTGTQNYGLDMS
-641 YSNPMNSLFASADVS
+641 YSNPASALFASADVS
-656 YFRSSMSQT
+656 YFRSSRSQT
-665 MNNLYEGDSFIAEA
+665 VNNLYEGDSFIAEA
-679 IDRNN
+679 IERDN

-690 ANGRASKRFCAIST
+690 ANGRVSKRFSAIST
-704 SVSLNGGWSSN
+704 TISLNGGWSRS
-715 WSETMVQGEVTPVR
+715 WSETMVQGEVTPVT
-729 MDSYNVGANVNSN
+729 MDRYNVGGSLNSN
-742 IGKYVILDYSGT
+742 IGRYVIFDYSGS
-754 YSAHS
+754 YSVHS
-759 VDGYNVMEPVGAL
+759 VDGYNSIVPVGTL
-772 RQSGALNFVIARR
+772 KQNVALNFVICKR
-785 VLLNVGAEHYFCG
+785 VLMNVGAEHYFCG
-798 EIEGDDRNMV
+798 EFEGDDRNMV

-817 FRRFELILEG
+817 YRRFEFILEG

-837 AIEYSNTF
+837 AIEYSDTF
-845 SYAYAYELRPLSVM
+845 CYAYAYDLRPLSVM

>member
-1 MKNHLY
+1 MRR
-7 IFLLFTAIT
+7 LLTILLLSLSMTMFA
-16 LYGQNTVVE
+16 QNSVVE

-31 VAERNGMVVAGANVL
+31 VSERNGEVVAGANVL
-46 VQSTDGKRLYSYS
+46 VQSADGKRLFSYG
-59 SSDGEGRYEVRFRS
+59 SSDGDGRYEVRFKCN
-73 DADSVRVAV
+73 ADSMRVTV

-113 EVRVEASAIER
+113 EVKVEANAIER
-124 KKDTVSYYVA
+124 KKDTVTYYVA

-162 KYQGKA
+162 KYQGKS

-227 SGARGAWNGVVQG
+227 SGARGAWNGVVQA

-256 FFGKKFQT
+256 FFGKNFQT

-273 GEDVARELE
+273 GDDVARELE
-282 SSMGMGW
+282 SSMGLGW
-289 EAERLTGVQE
+289 DAERLTGIQE
-299 PGNPPVDEK
+299 AGNPPVNER
-308 LYLRN
+308 LYLNN

-322 INKIGEDSDL
+322 INKTGEDSDL
-332 TVNAYYIHDKRN
+332 TVNAYYIHDNRN
-344 ESGENSTSYFIPG
+344 QAAENRTSYFIPG
-357 QDPLNIYENID
+357 QNPLDVYENID
-368 AENIADRLQVA
+368 AESISDRMQVA
-379 LKYMNNSN
+379 LQFRNNAN
-387 MNYLNNR
+387 KNYLNNR

-407 VADDNQEISQMH
+407 VADGNQEISLMH

-440 VDFSSNT
+440 VDFVSNT
-447 DYNRLTSELRVRS
+447 DYNWLTSELQVKPM
-460 TVFSDFFDE
+460 VFSQFFDE
-469 GAGQEGTQQYIRAER
+469 ECDGTGQHIEAEK
-484 FRTRN
+484 FRTEN
-489 YVSTSYRAGF
+489 SVSTSYRAGF

-507 FNANMENLNSVLS
+507 VNAHIENLSTVLS
-520 PLEWSGSVADSL
+520 PLNGIGSVADSL
-532 MNDCRW
+532 MNDSKW
-538 RRYDVFVEPQIA
+538 RRFDVSLQPQIA
-550 YSKHSFNMSLAS
+550 YSKHSFNMSFVS
-562 PLELAII
+562 PLELAVI
-569 NGKDHYLARPSLFMN
+569 NGRNHYLARPSVYMN

-592 MSAYGAYNV
+592 MSAYGAYNMN
-601 DLGDAYD
+601 LGDLYNS
-608 IYGGYIMRNYRS
+608 YSGYIMRDYRFAS
-620 VSRKDG
+620 KNEGNS
-626 EHARTNTQNYGWDIS
+626 ARTGTQNYGLDMS
-641 YSNPMNSLFASADVS
+641 YSNPASALFASADVS
-656 YFRSSMSQT
+656 YFRSSRSQT
-665 MNNLYEGDSFIAEA
+665 VNNLYEGDSFIAEA
-679 IDRNN
+679 IERDN

-690 ANGRASKRFCAIST
+690 ANGRVSKRFSAIST
-704 SVSLNGGWSSN
+704 TISLNGGWSRS
-715 WSETMVQGEVTPVR
+715 WSETMVQGEVTPVT
-729 MDSYNVGANVNSN
+729 MDSYRVGANMNSN
-742 IGKYVILDYSGT
+742 IGKYVILDYSGS
-754 YSAHS
+754 YSVHS
-759 VDGYNVMEPVGAL
+759 VDGYNDVESVGTL

-798 EIEGDDRNMV
+798 EIQGEDRNMV

-817 FRRFELILEG
+817 FKRFEFILEG

-845 SYAYAYELRPLSVM
+845 SYAYAYDLRPLSVM

>member
-1 MKNHLY
+1 MRFSICILA
-7 IFLLFTAIT
+7 ILLSMTGFA
-16 LYGQNTVVE
+16 QNSVVE
-25 RSISGA
+25 RQISGA
-31 VAERNGMVVAGANVL
+31 VSERNGEVVAGANVL
-46 VQSTDGKRLYSYS
+46 VQSTDGKKLYSYG

-175 GLDMLGGQYG
+175 GLDMLGSQYG

-299 PGNPPVDEK
+299 PGNPPVDER

-332 TVNAYYIHDKRN
+332 TVNAYYIHDSRN
-344 ESGENSTSYFIPG
+344 QAAENRTSYFIPG
-357 QDPLNIYENID
+357 QNPLDVYENID
-368 AENIADRLQVA
+368 AESISDRMQVA
-379 LKYMNNSN
+379 LQFRNNAN
-387 MNYLNNR
+387 KNYLNNR

-407 VADDNQEISQMH
+407 VADGDQEISQVH
-419 KQPRITIDNDFRMIR
+419 RQPRITVDNDFRMIR

-440 VDFSSNT
+440 VDFVSNT
-447 DYNRLTSELRVRS
+447 DYNRLTSELQVKPM
-460 TVFSDFFDE
+460 VFSQFFDE
-469 GAGQEGTQQYIRAER
+469 EGDGTGQHIEAER
-484 FRTRN
+484 FRTEN
-489 YVSTSYRAGF
+489 SVSTSYRAGF

-507 FNANMENLNSVLS
+507 VNAHIENLSTVLS
-520 PLEWSGSVADSL
+520 PLNGIGSVADSL
-532 MNDCRW
+532 MNDSKW
-538 RRYDVFVEPQIA
+538 RRFDVSLQPQIA
-550 YSKHSFNMSLAS
+550 YSKHSFNMSFVS
-562 PLELAII
+562 PLEVAVI
-569 NGKDHYLARPSLFMN
+569 NGRNHYLARPSVYMN

-592 MSAYGAYNV
+592 MSAYGAYNMN
-601 DLGDAYD
+601 LGDLYD
-608 IYGGYIMRNYRS
+608 SYSGYIMRDYRFAS
-620 VSRKDG
+620 KNEGNS
-626 EHARTNTQNYGWDIS
+626 ARTGTQNYGLDMS
-641 YSNPMNSLFASADVS
+641 YSNPASALFASADVS
-656 YFRSSMSQT
+656 YFRSSRSQT
-665 MNNLYEGDSFIAEA
+665 VNNLYEGDSFIAEA
-679 IDRNN
+679 IERDN

-690 ANGRASKRFCAIST
+690 ANGRVSKRFSAISST
-704 SVSLNGGWSSN
+704 ISLNGGWSRS
-715 WSETMVQGEVTPVR
+715 WSETMVQGEVTPVTMDR
-729 MDSYNVGANVNSN
+729 YNVGGSLKSNIGRYVIFDYSGSYSVHSVDSYN
-742 IGKYVILDYSGT
+742 
-754 YSAHS
+754 S
-759 VDGYNVMEPVGAL
+759 VDPVGIL
-772 RQSGALNFVIARR
+772 NQNVALNFVIFKR
-785 VLLNVGAEHYFCG
+785 VLMNVGAEHYFCG
-798 EIEGDDRNMV
+798 EIQGEDRNMV

-817 FRRFELILEG
+817 FKRFEFILEG

-837 AIEYSNTF
+837 AIEYSDTF
-845 SYAYAYELRPLSVM
+845 CYAYAYELRPLSVM

>member
-1 MKNHLY
+1 MR
-7 IFLLFTAIT
+7 TAISIYM
-16 LYGQNTVVE
+16 LLLSAMLSAQNTLIHK
-25 RSISGA
+25 SISG
-31 VAERNGMVVAGANVL
+31 EISKRNNEVVAGANVL
-46 VQSTDGKRLYSYS
+46 VQSTDGKRLYSYG
-59 SSDGEGRYEVRFRS
+59 SSDGEGRYEVRFRCE
-73 DADSVRVAV
+73 ADSVRVTV

-95 AGIGRLDFVVEY
+95 TGIGRLDFVVEY

-113 EVRVEASAIER
+113 EVKVEASAIER

-152 GIEVA
+152 GVEVA

-175 GLDMLGGQYG
+175 GLDMLGSQYG

-256 FFGKKFQT
+256 FFGKNFQT

-273 GEDVARELE
+273 GDDVARELE
-282 SSMGMGW
+282 SSMGLGW
-289 EAERLTGVQE
+289 DAERLTSIQE
-299 PGNPPVDEK
+299 AGNPPVNER
-308 LYLRN
+308 LYLNN

-322 INKIGEDSDL
+322 INKTGEDSDL
-332 TVNAYYIHDKRN
+332 TVNAYYIHDNRN
-344 ESGENSTSYFIPG
+344 QAAENRTSYFIPG
-357 QDPLNIYENID
+357 QNPLDVYENID
-368 AENIADRLQVA
+368 AESISDRMQLALQFR
-379 LKYMNNSN
+379 NNAN
-387 MNYLNNR
+387 KNYLNNR

-407 VADDNQEISQMH
+407 VADGNQEISQVYR
-419 KQPRITIDNDFRMIR
+419 QPRITVDNDFRMIR

-440 VDFSSNT
+440 MDFVSNT
-447 DYNRLTSELRVRS
+447 DYNRLTSELQVKPM
-460 TVFSDFFDE
+460 VFSQFFDE
-469 GAGQEGTQQYIRAER
+469 EGDGAGQHIQAER

-507 FNANMENLNSVLS
+507 FNANVENLNSVLS
-520 PLEWSGSVADSL
+520 PLEWSRSVADSL

-562 PLELAII
+562 PLELAVI

-601 DLGDAYD
+601 DLGDVYD
-608 IYGGYIMRNYRS
+608 VYSGYIMRNYRS

-626 EHARTNTQNYGWDIS
+626 ERVRTNTQNYGWDIS

-656 YFRSSMSQT
+656 YFRSNRSQT
-665 MNNLYEGDSFIAEA
+665 VNNLYEGDSFIAEA
-679 IDRNN
+679 IERDN

-690 ANGRASKRFCAIST
+690 ANGRVSKRFNVIST
-704 SVSLNGGWSSN
+704 TISLNGGWSRN
-715 WSETMVQGEVTPVR
+715 WSETMVQGEVTPVT
-729 MDSYNVGANVNSN
+729 MDRYNVGGSLNSN
-742 IGKYVILDYSGT
+742 IGRYVIFDYSGS
-754 YSAHS
+754 YSVHS
-759 VDGYNVMEPVGAL
+759 IDGYNSVDPVGTLKQNA
-772 RQSGALNFVIARR
+772 ALNFVIAKR
-785 VLLNVGAEHYFCG
+785 VLMNVSAEHYFCG
-798 EIEGDDRNMV
+798 EIQGEDRNMV

-817 FRRFELILEG
+817 LKKFEFILEG

-837 AIEYSNTF
+837 AIEYSDTF
-845 SYAYAYELRPLSVM
+845 CYAYAYELRPLSVM

>member
-1 MKNHLY
+1 MKNFLY
-7 IFLLFTAIT
+7 IFLSFMTIS
-16 LYGQNTVVE
+16 LYGQASIVE
-25 RSISGA
+25 RSISGSIT
-31 VAERNGMVVAGANVL
+31 EKNGEVVAGANVL
-46 VQSTDGKRLYSYS
+46 VQSADGKRLFSYG

-73 DADSVRVAV
+73 DADSVSVSV
-82 TGFNLGKVSKVVP
+82 TGFNLAKVSMVVP
-95 AGIGRLDFVVEY
+95 ANIGRLDFSVEY

-113 EVRVEASAIER
+113 EVKVEASAIER

-175 GLDMLGGQYG
+175 GLDMLGSQYG

-227 SGARGAWNGVVQG
+227 SGAKGAWNGVVQA

-256 FFGKKFQT
+256 FFGNNFQT

-273 GEDVARELE
+273 GDDVARELE
-282 SSMGMGW
+282 SSMGLGW
-289 EAERLTGVQE
+289 DAERLTGIQE
-299 PGNPPVDEK
+299 AGNPPVNER
-308 LYLRN
+308 LYLNN

-322 INKIGEDSDL
+322 INKTGEDSDL
-332 TVNAYYIHDKRN
+332 TVNAYYIHDNRN
-344 ESGENSTSYFIPG
+344 QAAENRTSYFIPG
-357 QDPLNIYENID
+357 QNPLDVYENID
-368 AENIADRLQVA
+368 AESISDRMQVA
-379 LKYMNNSN
+379 LQFRNNAN
-387 MNYLNNR
+387 KNYLNNR

-407 VADDNQEISQMH
+407 VGDGNQEISQVHM
-419 KQPRITIDNDFRMIR
+419 QPRIAVDNDFRMIR

-440 VDFSSNT
+440 VDFVSNT
-447 DYNRLTSELRVRS
+447 DYNRLTSELQVKPM
-460 TVFSDFFDE
+460 VFSQFFDE
-469 GAGQEGTQQYIRAER
+469 EGDGTRQHIEAER
-484 FRTRN
+484 FRTEN
-489 YVSTSYRAGF
+489 SVSTSYRAGF

-507 FNANMENLNSVLS
+507 VYAHIENLSTVLS
-520 PLEWSGSVADSL
+520 PLNGIGSVADSL
-532 MNDCRW
+532 MNGCRW
-538 RRYDVFVEPQIA
+538 RRFDVSLQPQIA
-550 YSKHSFNMSLAS
+550 YSKHSFNMSFVS
-562 PLELAII
+562 PLEVAVI
-569 NGKDHYLARPSLFMN
+569 NGRNHYLARPSVYMN

-592 MSAYGAYNV
+592 MSAYGAYNMN
-601 DLGDAYD
+601 LGDLYD
-608 IYGGYIMRNYRS
+608 SYSGYIMRDYRS
-620 VSRKDG
+620 VSKKEG
-626 EHARTNTQNYGWDIS
+626 NSARTGTQNYGLDMS
-641 YSNPMNSLFASADVS
+641 YSNPASALFASADVS
-656 YFRSSMSQT
+656 YFRSSRSQPV
-665 MNNLYEGDSFIAEA
+665 NNLYEGDSFIAEA
-679 IDRNN
+679 IERDN

-690 ANGRASKRFCAIST
+690 ANGRVSKRFSTIST
-704 SVSLNGGWSSN
+704 TVSLNGGWSRN
-715 WSETMVQGEVTPVR
+715 WSETMVQGEVTPVT
-729 MDSYNVGANVNSN
+729 MDRYNVGGALNSN
-742 IGKYVILDYSGT
+742 IGRYVIFDYSGS
-754 YSAHS
+754 YSVHS
-759 VDGYNVMEPVGAL
+759 IDGYNSVDPVGTLKQNA
-772 RQSGALNFVIARR
+772 ALNFVIAKR

-798 EIEGDDRNMV
+798 EIQGEDRNMV

-817 FRRFELILEG
+817 FKKFEFILEG

>member
-1 MKNHLY
+1 MRFSICILA
-7 IFLLFTAIT
+7 ILLSMTGFA
-16 LYGQNTVVE
+16 QNSVVE

-31 VAERNGMVVAGANVL
+31 ISERNGEMVAGANVL
-46 VQSTDGKRLYSYS
+46 VQSTDGKRLYSYG
-59 SSDGEGRYEVRFRS
+59 SSDGDGRYEVRFKCN
-73 DADSVRVAV
+73 ADSMRVTV

-113 EVRVEASAIER
+113 EVKVEANAIER
-124 KKDTVSYYVA
+124 KKDTVTYYVA

-227 SGARGAWNGVVQG
+227 SGARGAWNGVVHA

-256 FFGKKFQT
+256 FFGKNFQT

-273 GEDVARELE
+273 GDDVARELE
-282 SSMGMGW
+282 SSMGLGW
-289 EAERLTGVQE
+289 DAERLTGIQE
-299 PGNPPVDEK
+299 AGNPPVNER
-308 LYLRN
+308 LYLNN

-322 INKIGEDSDL
+322 INKTGEDSDL
-332 TVNAYYIHDKRN
+332 TVNAYYIHDSRN
-344 ESGENSTSYFIPG
+344 QAAENRTSYFIPG
-357 QDPLNIYENID
+357 QNPLDVYENIN
-368 AENIADRLQVA
+368 AESISDRMQVA
-379 LKYMNNSN
+379 LQFRNNAN
-387 MNYLNNR
+387 KNYLNNR

-407 VADDNQEISQMH
+407 VADGNQEISQMH

-440 VDFSSNT
+440 VDFVSNT
-447 DYNRLTSELRVRS
+447 DYNWLTSELQVKPM
-460 TVFSDFFDE
+460 VFSQFFDE
-469 GAGQEGTQQYIRAER
+469 EGDGTGQHIEAEK
-484 FRTRN
+484 FRTEN
-489 YVSTSYRAGF
+489 SVSTSYRAGF

-507 FNANMENLNSVLS
+507 VNAHIENLSTVLS
-520 PLEWSGSVADSL
+520 PLNGIGSVADSL
-532 MNDCRW
+532 MNDSKW
-538 RRYDVFVEPQIA
+538 RRFDVSLQPQIA
-550 YSKHSFNMSLAS
+550 YSKHSFNMSFVS
-562 PLELAII
+562 PLEVAVI
-569 NGKDHYLARPSLFMN
+569 NGRNHYLARPSVYMN

-592 MSAYGAYNV
+592 MSAYGAYNMN
-601 DLGDAYD
+601 LGDLYNS
-608 IYGGYIMRNYRS
+608 YSGYIMRDYRFAS
-620 VSRKDG
+620 KNEGNS
-626 EHARTNTQNYGWDIS
+626 ARTGTQNYGLDMS
-641 YSNPMNSLFASADVS
+641 YSNPASALFASADVS
-656 YFRSSMSQT
+656 YFRSSRSQT
-665 MNNLYEGDSFIAEA
+665 VNNLYEGDSFIAEA
-679 IDRNN
+679 IERDN

-690 ANGRASKRFCAIST
+690 ANGRVSKRFSAIST
-704 SVSLNGGWSSN
+704 TISLNGGWSRS
-715 WSETMVQGEVTPVR
+715 WSETMVQGEVTPVT
-729 MDSYNVGANVNSN
+729 MDRYNVGGSLNSN
-742 IGKYVILDYSGT
+742 IGRYVIFDYSGS
-754 YSAHS
+754 YSVHS
-759 VDGYNVMEPVGAL
+759 VDGYNSVDPVGTL
-772 RQSGALNFVIARR
+772 KQNLALNFVICKR
-785 VLLNVGAEHYFCG
+785 VLMNVGAEHYFCG
-798 EIEGDDRNMV
+798 EIQGEDRNMV

-817 FRRFELILEG
+817 FKRFEFILEG

-837 AIEYSNTF
+837 AIEYSDTF
-845 SYAYAYELRPLSVM
+845 CYAYAYELRPLSVM

>member
-1 MKNHLY
+1 MKYLLS
-7 IFLLFTAIT
+7 IIALFLSMTMFA
-16 LYGQNTVVE
+16 QKTVVE
-25 RSISGA
+25 RQISGA
-31 VAERNGMVVAGANVL
+31 VSERNGEVVAGANVL
-46 VQSTDGKRLYSYS
+46 VQSTDGKRLFSYG

-73 DADSVRVAV
+73 DADSVSVSV
-82 TGFNLGKVSKVVP
+82 TGFNLAKVSKAVP
-95 AGIGRLDFVVEY
+95 ANIGKLDFVVEY

-113 EVRVEASAIER
+113 EVKVEASAIER
-124 KKDTVSYYVA
+124 KKDTVAYYVA

-157 PSGQI
+157 PSGHI
-162 KYQGKA
+162 KYQGKS

-227 SGARGAWNGVVQG
+227 SGAKGAWNGVVQA

-299 PGNPPVDEK
+299 PDNPPVDER

-357 QDPLNIYENID
+357 QDPLDIYENID
-368 AENIADRLQVA
+368 AENISDRLQVA

-387 MNYLNNR
+387 KNYLNNR
-394 LSFNG
+394 FSFNG
-399 SWNRNNGV
+399 GWNRSSGTV
-407 VADDNQEISQMH
+407 IGDEEVSQSH
-419 KQPRITIDNDFRMIR
+419 KQPRITLNNELRVIR

-440 VDFSSNT
+440 VDFVSNT
-447 DYNRLTSELRVRS
+447 DYNWLTSELQVRPM
-460 TVFSDFFDE
+460 VFSQFFDE
-469 GAGQEGTQQYIRAER
+469 EGDGTGQHIEAEK
-484 FRTRN
+484 FRTEN
-489 YVSTSYRAGF
+489 SVSTSYRAGF

-507 FNANMENLNSVLS
+507 VNAHIENLSTVLS
-520 PLEWSGSVADSL
+520 PLNGIGSVADSL
-532 MNDCRW
+532 MNDSKW
-538 RRYDVFVEPQIA
+538 RRFDVSLQPQIA
-550 YSKHSFNMSLAS
+550 YSKHSFNMSFVS
-562 PLELAII
+562 PLEVAVI
-569 NGKDHYLARPSLFMN
+569 NGRNHYLARPSVYMN

-592 MSAYGAYNV
+592 MSAYGAYNMN
-601 DLGDAYD
+601 LGDLYD
-608 IYGGYIMRNYRS
+608 SYSGYIMRDYRFAS
-620 VSRKDG
+620 KNEGNS
-626 EHARTNTQNYGWDIS
+626 ARTGTQNYGLDMS
-641 YSNPMNSLFASADVS
+641 YSNPASALFASADVS
-656 YFRSSMSQT
+656 YFRSSRSQT
-665 MNNLYEGDSFIAEA
+665 VNNLYEGDSFIAEA
-679 IDRNN
+679 VDRNN

-690 ANGRASKRFCAIST
+690 MNGRASKRFSAIST
-704 SVSLNGGWSSN
+704 SVSLNGGWSRN
-715 WSETMVQGEVTPVR
+715 WSETMVQGEVTPVT
-729 MDSYNVGANVNSN
+729 MDSYRVGANINSN
-742 IGKYVILDYSGT
+742 LDRYVILDYSGS
-754 YSAHS
+754 YSVHS
-759 VDGYNVMEPVGAL
+759 VDGYNVVEPVGTL
-772 RQSGALNFVIARR
+772 RQSGALNFVIAKR
-785 VLLNVGAEHYFCG
+785 VLLNMGAEHYFCG

-808 FMNASASYK
+808 FLNASASYK
-817 FRRFELILEG
+817 YRRFEFILEG

-837 AIEYSNTF
+837 AIEYSNTL
-845 SYAYAYELRPLSVM
+845 SYAYAYELRPLPVM

>member
-1 MKNHLY
+1 MRR
-7 IFLLFTAIT
+7 LLTILLLSLSMTMFA
-16 LYGQNTVVE
+16 QNSVVE

-31 VAERNGMVVAGANVL
+31 VSERNGEVVAGANVL
-46 VQSTDGKRLYSYS
+46 VQSADGKRLFSYG
-59 SSDGEGRYEVRFRS
+59 SSDGDGRYEVRFKCN
-73 DADSVRVAV
+73 ADSMRVTV

-113 EVRVEASAIER
+113 EVKVEANAIER
-124 KKDTVSYYVA
+124 KKDTVTYYVA

-162 KYQGKA
+162 KYQGKS

-227 SGARGAWNGVVQG
+227 SGARGAWNGVVQA

-256 FFGKKFQT
+256 FFGKNFLT

-273 GEDVARELE
+273 GDDVARELE
-282 SSMGMGW
+282 SSMGLGW
-289 EAERLTGVQE
+289 DAERLTGIQE
-299 PGNPPVDEK
+299 AGNPPVNER
-308 LYLRN
+308 LYLNN

-322 INKIGEDSDL
+322 INKTGEDSDL
-332 TVNAYYIHDKRN
+332 TVNAYYIHDSRN
-344 ESGENSTSYFIPG
+344 QAAENRTSYFIPG
-357 QDPLNIYENID
+357 QNPLDVYENID
-368 AENIADRLQVA
+368 AESISDRMQVA
-379 LKYMNNSN
+379 LQFRNNAN
-387 MNYLNNR
+387 KNYLNNR

-407 VADDNQEISQMH
+407 VADGDQEISQVH
-419 KQPRITIDNDFRMIR
+419 RQPRITVDNDFRMIR

-440 VDFSSNT
+440 VDFVSNT
-447 DYNRLTSELRVRS
+447 DYNRLTSELQVKPM
-460 TVFSDFFDE
+460 VFSQFFDE
-469 GAGQEGTQQYIRAER
+469 EGDGTGQHIEAER
-484 FRTRN
+484 FRTEN
-489 YVSTSYRAGF
+489 SVSTSYRAGF

-507 FNANMENLNSVLS
+507 VNAHIENLSTVLS
-520 PLEWSGSVADSL
+520 PLNGIGSVADSL
-532 MNDCRW
+532 MNDSKW
-538 RRYDVFVEPQIA
+538 RRFDVSLQPQIA
-550 YSKHSFNMSLAS
+550 YSKHSFNMSFVS
-562 PLELAII
+562 PLEVAVI
-569 NGKDHYLARPSLFMN
+569 NGGNHYLARPSVYMN

-592 MSAYGAYNV
+592 MSAYGAYNMS
-601 DLGDAYD
+601 LGDLYD
-608 IYGGYIMRNYRS
+608 SYSGYIMRDYRFAS
-620 VSRKDG
+620 KNEGNS
-626 EHARTNTQNYGWDIS
+626 ARTGTQNYGLDMS
-641 YSNPMNSLFASADVS
+641 YSNPASALFASADVS
-656 YFRSSMSQT
+656 YFRSSRSQT
-665 MNNLYEGDSFIAEA
+665 VNNLYEGDSFIAEA
-679 IDRNN
+679 IERDN

-690 ANGRASKRFCAIST
+690 ANGRVSKRFSAIST
-704 SVSLNGGWSSN
+704 TISLNGGWSRS
-715 WSETMVQGEVTPVR
+715 WSETMVQGEVTPVT
-729 MDSYNVGANVNSN
+729 MDRYNVGGSLNSN
-742 IGKYVILDYSGT
+742 IGRYVIFDYSGS
-754 YSAHS
+754 YSVHS
-759 VDGYNVMEPVGAL
+759 VDGYNSVDPVGTLKQNA
-772 RQSGALNFVIARR
+772 ALNFVICKR
-785 VLLNVGAEHYFCG
+785 VLMNVGAEHYFCG
-798 EIEGDDRNMV
+798 EIQGEDRNMV

-817 FRRFELILEG
+817 FKRFEFILEG

-837 AIEYSNTF
+837 AIEYSDTF
-845 SYAYAYELRPLSVM
+845 CYAYAYELRPLSVM

>member
-1 MKNHLY
+1 MRFSICILA
-7 IFLLFTAIT
+7 ILLSMTGFA
-16 LYGQNTVVE
+16 QNTVVE

-31 VAERNGMVVAGANVL
+31 ISERNGEMVAGANVL
-46 VQSTDGKRLYSYS
+46 LQSTDGKRLYSYG
-59 SSDGEGRYEVRFRS
+59 SSDGDGRYEVRFKCN
-73 DADSVRVAV
+73 ADSMRVTV

-107 SALKIK
+107 SVLKIK
-113 EVRVEASAIER
+113 EVKVEANAIER
-124 KKDTVSYYVA
+124 KKDTVTYYVA

-273 GEDVARELE
+273 GDDVARGLE
-282 SSMGMGW
+282 SSMGLGW
-289 EAERLTGVQE
+289 DAERLTGIQE
-299 PGNPPVDEK
+299 AGNPPVNER
-308 LYLRN
+308 LYLNN

-322 INKIGEDSDL
+322 INKTGEDSDL
-332 TVNAYYIHDKRN
+332 TVNAYYIHDSRN
-344 ESGENSTSYFIPG
+344 QAAENRTSYFIPG
-357 QDPLNIYENID
+357 QNPLDVYENID
-368 AENIADRLQVA
+368 AESISDRMQVA
-379 LKYMNNSN
+379 LQFRNNAN
-387 MNYLNNR
+387 KNYLNNR

-407 VADDNQEISQMH
+407 VADGNQEISQMH

-440 VDFSSNT
+440 MDFVSNT
-447 DYNRLTSELRVRS
+447 DYNWLTSELQVKPM
-460 TVFSDFFDE
+460 VFSQFFDE
-469 GAGQEGTQQYIRAER
+469 EGDGTGQHIEAEK
-484 FRTRN
+484 FRTEN
-489 YVSTSYRAGF
+489 SVSTSYRAGF

-507 FNANMENLNSVLS
+507 VNAHIENLSTVLS
-520 PLEWSGSVADSL
+520 PLNGTGSVADSL
-532 MNDCRW
+532 MNDSKW
-538 RRYDVFVEPQIA
+538 RRFDVSLQPQIA
-550 YSKHSFNMSLAS
+550 YSKHSFNMSFVS
-562 PLELAII
+562 PLEVAVI
-569 NGKDHYLARPSLFMN
+569 NGRNHYLARPSVYMN

-592 MSAYGAYNV
+592 MSAYGAYNMN
-601 DLGDAYD
+601 LGDLYD
-608 IYGGYIMRNYRS
+608 SYSGYIMRDYRFAS
-620 VSRKDG
+620 KNEGNS
-626 EHARTNTQNYGWDIS
+626 ARTGTQNYGLDMS
-641 YSNPMNSLFASADVS
+641 YSNPASALFASADVS
-656 YFRSSMSQT
+656 YFRSSRSQT
-665 MNNLYEGDSFIAEA
+665 VNNIYEGDSFIAEA
-679 IDRNN
+679 IERDN

-690 ANGRASKRFCAIST
+690 ANGRVSKRFSAIST
-704 SVSLNGGWSSN
+704 TISLNGGWSRS
-715 WSETMVQGEVTPVR
+715 WSETMVQGEVTPVT
-729 MDSYNVGANVNSN
+729 MDRYNVGGSLNSN
-742 IGKYVILDYSGT
+742 IGRYVIFDYSGS
-754 YSAHS
+754 YSVHS
-759 VDGYNVMEPVGAL
+759 VDGYNSVDPVGTL
-772 RQSGALNFVIARR
+772 KQNVALNFVICKR
-785 VLLNVGAEHYFCG
+785 VLMNVGAEHYFCG
-798 EIEGDDRNMV
+798 EIQGEDRNMV

-817 FRRFELILEG
+817 FKRFEFILEG

-837 AIEYSNTF
+837 AIEYSDTF
-845 SYAYAYELRPLSVM
+845 CYAYAYELRPLSVM